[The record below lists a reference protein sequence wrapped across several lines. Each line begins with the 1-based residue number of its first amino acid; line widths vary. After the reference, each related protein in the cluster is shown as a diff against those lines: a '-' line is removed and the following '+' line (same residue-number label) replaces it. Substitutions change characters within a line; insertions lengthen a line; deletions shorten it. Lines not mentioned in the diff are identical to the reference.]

1 MVFGTARI
9 RIASSSESSVM
20 VPSETALGL
29 LRGDRAT
36 GLVAT
41 GTAAPVTM
49 GKRTMREWV
58 GIPAETSLE
67 ATRASWTGL
76 AREALVHVLGTHQ
89 RSGHPS

>member
-29 LRGDRAT
+29 L
-36 GLVAT
+36 
-41 GTAAPVTM
+41 
-49 GKRTMREWV
+49 REWV

-76 AREALVHVLGTHQ
+76 AREALVHVLGTH
-89 RSGHPS
+89 